1 MTKVIIHRLKAKTP
15 RIYRR
20 IRNIAL
26 AISGASTTAALFYSQ
41 LPAEVISIVP
51 DWFMK
56 VFAITGIAMAF
67 LAQLTKEDEKR

>member
-1 MTKVIIHRLKAKTP
+1 MKVVQRFKSKTP
-15 RIYRR
+15 RVFRR

-41 LPAEVISIVP
+41 LPADVISIVP

-56 VFAITGIAMAF
+56 AFAITGITMAF
-67 LAQLTKEDEKR
+67 LAQLTKEEDKQ